1 MRRLDP
7 PGAEKRAD
15 EEDEQETA
23 DRILSGLVCFACG
36 DAVGL
41 PWEGRP
47 PAEIVE
53 REIQT
58 IPHRDGLT
66 RGGTSDDTAFTLVT
80 ASYLVQNGGVA
91 DSREFLRFLAERAH
105 GVNGGPTTSVAI
117 RTLQP
122 LPDGNTNGA
131 AMRAIPIGWAVPIRA
146 AEARRSLALALS
158 RATHRG
164 GDALVAAGVIAAC
177 SAWALAGTSASTLTR
192 VAIDEAVALSDR
204 LSTGEGVV
212 KILEEVSKGNWV
224 LPERGVSLNP
234 GETVGAALYVIDNS
248 SDVSDTLLSAV
259 RLGGD
264 TDTVAALAGGLLGC
278 KYGLNE
284 IRNMIPWLEQVK
296 LPPENELRSI
306 SRGLAS
312 LRRQAKWVESG

>member
-7 PGAEKRAD
+7 QGTEKRAD
-15 EEDEQETA
+15 EEEQETA

-53 REIQT
+53 REIRT

-91 DSREFLRFLAERAH
+91 DSRDFLGFLAERAQ

-117 RTLQP
+117 RTLRP

-131 AMRAIPIGWAVPIRA
+131 AMRAIPIGWAVPVRA
-146 AEARRSLALALS
+146 VEVRRSLALDLS

-177 SAWALAGTSASTLTR
+177 SAWALAGTSVSTLTR
-192 VAIDEAVALSDR
+192 VAVDEAVALSDR
-204 LSTGEGVV
+204 LSTGAGVV
-212 KILEEVSKGNWV
+212 KILEEVSKGDWV
-224 LPERGVSLNP
+224 PPEGGVSLNP

-248 SDVSDTLLSAV
+248 SDVSDGLLSAV

-278 KYGLNE
+278 KHSLDE
-284 IRNMIPWLEQVK
+284 IRNVIPWLQQVK

-312 LRRQAKWVESG
+312 LRRQAKWMESR